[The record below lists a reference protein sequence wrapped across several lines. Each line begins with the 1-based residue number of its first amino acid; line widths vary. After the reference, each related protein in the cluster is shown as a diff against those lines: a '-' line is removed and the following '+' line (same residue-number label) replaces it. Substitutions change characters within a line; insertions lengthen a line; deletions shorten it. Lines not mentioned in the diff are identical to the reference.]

1 MSSQKLALTQRQ
13 QAADKWH
20 RRRMRWEA
28 WKKEQTK
35 AKAEEMAL
43 ERNREER

>member
-1 MSSQKLALTQRQ
+1 MSSQKLTLTQRQ

-28 WKKEQTK
+28 WKKEQAK
-35 AKAEEMAL
+35 AQAEEMML
-43 ERNREER
+43 ERAREER